1 MLVKPSWYISTLNP
15 LLGQL
20 YEGWSEASDG
30 FDLRIQSGFGPR
42 NRGELPF
49 IGFHFMQWKWIWNGI
64 QLGMKYFNTF
74 GKAESAGQKFLADT
88 DLITHLMD
96 KNEKRLFTL
105 FAISWIS
112 PFSRTGCYFKWKWQ
126 WSNVVEI
133 QFDNVEKWQLSVFS
147 REGGCYRSAGKYWAR
162 FFPPIGHRTEEDH
175 SSYVWGGTFL
185 AFVCWWSLGQMLFC

>member
-1 MLVKPSWYISTLNP
+1 MVKPSWYISTLNP

-74 GKAESAGQKFLADT
+74 GKAESAGQKISCWHRFDHSPHGQKREKAFHT
-88 DLITHLMD
+88 VCNFMD
-96 KNEKRLFTL
+96 ITL
-105 FAISWIS
+105 FQNRMLFEMEVTMKQRRRNSIWQ
-112 PFSRTGCYFKWKWQ
+112 RWKM
-126 WSNVVEI
+126 SVV
-133 QFDNVEKWQLSVFS
+133 SFS

-162 FFPPIGHRTEEDH
+162 FFPPIGHRTEENH